1 MKKGLLIT
9 LGVIVAVLVL
19 IVLPI
24 ISSYNGLVSMQTNVE
39 GKQAAIQTQLQRR
52 ADLIPNFVATVKG
65 YSDYEQSTLTAVTEA
80 RASVGQAKTAAEQSA
95 ASEQLD
101 KAISVWVNAVTEA
114 YPDLKANTQYTALQ
128 DELAGT
134 ENRIAVARNDYNTAA
149 QQYNTAIRRFP
160 KNLIAGIFGFEKADY
175 FQGGLRHGA
184 GADGIVLMR
193 RRTITLRA
201 AAAAA
206 SGLALPAARPRCGQG
221 RLAGGNRPFFCQR
234 LCRHPV
240 RCRRPDGL

>member
-1 MKKGLLIT
+1 
-9 LGVIVAVLVL
+9 
-19 IVLPI
+19 
-24 ISSYNGLVSMQTNVE
+24 MQTNVE

-175 FQGGLRHGA
+175 FQ
-184 GADGIVLMR
+184 
-193 RRTITLRA
+193 
-201 AAAAA
+201 AA
-206 SGLALPAARPRCGQG
+206 SGTEQAPTVS
-221 RLAGGNRPFFCQR
+221 F
-234 LCRHPV
+234 
-240 RCRRPDGL
+240 